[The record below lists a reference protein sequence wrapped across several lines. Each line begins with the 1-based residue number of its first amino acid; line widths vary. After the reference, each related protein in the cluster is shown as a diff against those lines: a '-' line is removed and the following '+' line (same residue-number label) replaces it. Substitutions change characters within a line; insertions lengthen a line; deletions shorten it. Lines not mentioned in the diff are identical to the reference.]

1 MKIKIRTSMGL
12 AGSDES
18 WTEDIPENVVEQ
30 GEDAISTYIEELEQD
45 VWQRLCDQ
53 VSVTTER
60 L

>member
-1 MKIKIRTSMGL
+1 MKIKIRTSMGF
-12 AGSDES
+12 AGYYEK
-18 WTEDIPENVVEQ
+18 WIEAIPESVVEQ